1 MSNELRNFLALS
13 YDELEQLNLKAKEQ
27 RQKRV
32 AVHKIQEER
41 IKYLTDEKRIK
52 AVTVLFSDLEGRLHM
67 LDYDKK
73 FLVKSWDNLTFDG
86 SSIRG
91 FTAQRES
98 DLRLAMD
105 WASFYWAPADVFGS
119 GKVLV
124 FGEVIDKD
132 GSPYSADIRG
142 RLKGFAGE
150 MYKNEEYT
158 LNAANEIEGFLFQ
171 GSDAERRYNETGKF
185 EYVNTGG
192 YYHSLP
198 GDPLR
203 TFIDTTAE
211 VQRAMGFQNE
221 KDHPEVAPSQFE
233 INYGYGEV
241 VQAADQIQLYKLICR
256 QVATRMGLTACFLPK
271 PVVGVNGNGMH
282 TNVSISKGGK
292 NIYWDP
298 KGEEKLS
305 KFGWAFVDRI
315 LTHGNDICLLLNASV
330 NAYRRLDPHFEAPN
344 QLKASPVD
352 RGSMIRIPIG
362 NERSMRVE
370 VRSVAPDANPYLVMY
385 SIFRTGIEGETAKI
399 KNLRQAER
407 YLPDNVYLALDNF
420 RKADWTTKLL
430 GEDVKARYGAL
441 KQAAADRCARHSA
454 RLSKCR
460 KCSTTTRST
469 INSCGICFRQ
479 IPQGSGEWGGSPVT
493 KSTRFSLVHSSHSR
507 RRAHA
512 LNRSG
517 RLRHSWPLLRPM
529 PRRFLPYWLRP
540 SMLLRCA
547 QRCNRRTSPSPQ
559 QRARSTAASS
569 HRAFRSWSWRRSAF
583 GSHGPYPG

>member
-1 MSNELRNFLALS
+1 NELRSFLAHS
-13 YDELEQLNLKAKEQ
+13 YDELEEMNLKAKEQ
-27 RQKRV
+27 RKNRV
-32 AVHKIQEER
+32 APHRIQEER

-73 FLVKSWDNLTFDG
+73 FLIKSWDNLTFDG

-98 DLRLAMD
+98 DLRLSMD
-105 WASFYWAPADVFGS
+105 WSAFYWGPSDIFGS

-142 RLKGFAGE
+142 VLKGFA
-150 MYKNEEYT
+150 NELNKTDGYT
-158 LNAANEIEGFLFQ
+158 LNAANEIEGFLFS
-171 GSDAERRYNETGKF
+171 GADAEARYHDTGKF

-241 VQAADQIQLYKLICR
+241 VAAADQIQLYKLICR
-256 QVATRMGLTACFLPK
+256 QVATGMGMTASFLPK

-282 TNVSISKGGK
+282 TNVSISKGSK
-292 NIYWDP
+292 NLFWDP
-298 KGEEKLS
+298 KGDEKLS
-305 KFGWAFVDRI
+305 KFGWSFVDRI
-315 LTHGNDICLLLNASV
+315 LTHANDICLLLNASV
-330 NAYRRLDPHFEAPN
+330 NSYRRLDPHFEAPN
-344 QLKASPVD
+344 QIKASPVD

-362 NERSMRVE
+362 NEKSSRVE

-385 SIFRTGIEGETAKI
+385 SIFRTGLEGDTAKI

-407 YLPDNVYLALDNF
+407 YLPDNIYAALDNF
-420 RKADWTTKLL
+420 RKAEWSTKLL
-430 GEDVKARYGAL
+430 GEDVKARYYDL
-441 KQAAADRCARHSA
+441 KQASADRCS
-454 RLSKCR
+454 
-460 KCSTTTRST
+460 
-469 INSCGICFRQ
+469 RQ
-479 IPQGSGEWGGSPVT
+479 LGTFVKVPEVQFHHEVY
-493 KSTRFSLVHSSHSR
+493 
-507 RRAHA
+507 
-512 LNRSG
+512 NQ
-517 RLRHSWPLLRPM
+517 
-529 PRRFLPYWLRP
+529 FLWN
-540 SMLLRCA
+540 M
-547 QRCNRRTSPSPQ
+547 
-559 QRARSTAASS
+559 
-569 HRAFRSWSWRRSAF
+569 F
-583 GSHGPYPG
+583 